1 MRIVILGAGGFIS
14 KTVQN
19 ELEKFKVSILPIPR
33 KKIDLTKKNSSKK
46 LAKIIKSSDR
56 VFFAAAEAPV
66 KNEKMLINNLL
77 ISKTVCELVNKI
89 SPSYLLYLSSD
100 AVYSDSKRL
109 LYEKSVVQPN
119 SLHGIM
125 HYAREVMLKNS
136 YKGKM
141 CIVRPTLI
149 YGKNDPHNGYGP
161 NRFIR
166 LVKKGQNITLFG
178 KGEELRDHIWVQDV
192 AEIIAKLILF
202 KKIGTFN
209 LVTGKVISFKNI
221 AKKIVET
228 SNKKLKGKK
237 LTKILYAKRIGPM
250 PHGGWRAFRQSN
262 YKKIFP
268 NFKFK
273 TFDEVLPKLIN

>member
-1 MRIVILGAGGFIS
+1 MKIVILGSGGFIS
-14 KTVQN
+14 KAVQN

-33 KKIDLTKKNSSKK
+33 KKIDLTKKSSSKK
-46 LAKIIKSSDR
+46 LAKIIKGSDR

-66 KNEKMLINNLL
+66 RNEKMLINNLL

-109 LYEKSVVQPN
+109 LCEKSVAQP
-119 SLHGIM
+119 SSIHGIM

-161 NRFIR
+161 NRFVR

-221 AKKIVET
+221 AKKIMEA
-228 SNKKLKGKK
+228 SNKKLKGEK
-237 LTKILYAKRIGPM
+237 LTKILYTKRIGPI
-250 PHGGWRAFRQSN
+250 PHGGWRAFRRSN
-262 YKKIFP
+262 YKTIFP